1 MKAHNAIPV
10 CTLLGL
16 GSLATPA
23 LAEGFIEDS
32 KVSLQTKNFYLN
44 RDFRDGAGQSK
55 RDEWA
60 QGFILDTKSGFT
72 PGPVGFGLDAIGML
86 GIKLDSSPDRTG
98 TGLLPVHDDG
108 RAPDEY
114 SKLGLTAKAR
124 FSKSLL
130 EAGTLI
136 PDMPTVKANNG
147 RLFPQ
152 TFRGGLL
159 SIGEIEALDIVAGR
173 LTKVTDRDQTAAQ
186 DLMLNNK
193 NRRFQAGI
201 GADRFDLAGFDYSFS
216 KNLVGSY
223 QYGELEDVYTQHFF
237 GLVGS
242 VALPAGQLKADLRL
256 AVSRNSGN
264 AAAGK
269 VDNRSANGMVTY
281 SLKGHGF
288 GIGYQQMSGDTA
300 FPYIDGT
307 DPYLINFVQINDFA
321 GAKEKSWQLRYDF
334 NFATVGLPGLTF
346 MSRYVKGQDVELAG
360 NASGNEWERNTELQY
375 LFPSG
380 PLKKLGIRWRNASY
394 RSDFARGVDEN
405 RLIISYS
412 IPLL

>member
-1 MKAHNAIPV
+1 MKPHNAIPV
-10 CTLLGL
+10 CTLIGL
-16 GSLATPA
+16 GNIVSPA
-23 LAEGFIEDS
+23 LAEGFLEDS

-44 RDFRDGAGQSK
+44 RDFRDGTGQNK

-60 QGFILDTKSGFT
+60 QGFILDAKSGYT
-72 PGPVGFGLDAIGML
+72 PGPLGFGIDAIGML
-86 GIKLDSSPDRTG
+86 GLKLDSSPDRTG

-124 FSKSLL
+124 YSDSVLQV
-130 EAGTLI
+130 GTLI

-147 RLFPQ
+147 RIFPQ
-152 TFRGGLL
+152 TFQGGLL
-159 SIGEIEALDIVAGR
+159 TIEEIESLSIVAGR

-186 DLMLNNK
+186 DLVLNNK
-193 NRRFQAGI
+193 NRRFQSGI
-201 GADRFDLAGFDYSFS
+201 SADRFDLAGFDYTFS
-216 KNLVGSY
+216 KNLIGSY
-223 QYGELEDVYTQHFF
+223 QYGELEDVYTQHFL

-242 VALPAGQLKADLRL
+242 MPFAAGQLKADLRL
-256 AVSRNSGN
+256 AISKDSGSS
-264 AAAGK
+264 AAGK
-269 VDNRSANGMVTY
+269 IDNRSANGMVTY
-281 SLKGHGF
+281 TIKGHGF

-334 NFATVGLPGLTF
+334 NFTTVGIPGLTF
-346 MSRYVKGQDVELAG
+346 MSRYVKGQDVELASSSTG
-360 NASGNEWERNTELQY
+360 SEWERNTELQY
-375 LFPSG
+375 VFQSG
-380 PLKKLGIRWRNASY
+380 ALKNLGIRWRNASY

>member
-1 MKAHNAIPV
+1 MKPRNAIPV
-10 CTLLGL
+10 CTLLGI
-16 GSLATPA
+16 GNLASPV
-23 LAEGFIEDS
+23 LAEGLIEDA

-44 RDFRDGAGQSK
+44 RDFRDGAGQNK

-60 QGFILDTKSGFT
+60 QGFILDAKSGFT
-72 PGPVGFGLDAIGML
+72 PGPVGFGIDAIGML
-86 GIKLDSSPDRTG
+86 GLKLDSSPDRTG
-98 TGLLPVHDDG
+98 TGLLPVHDDD
-108 RAPDEY
+108 RATDEY

-124 FSKSLL
+124 YSESLL
-130 EAGTLI
+130 EVGTLI

-147 RLFPQ
+147 RIFPQ

-159 SIGEIEALDIVAGR
+159 SIGEIESLDVVAGR

-201 GADRFDLAGFDYSFS
+201 AADHFDVAGFDYTFS

-223 QYGELEDVYTQHFF
+223 QYGALEDVYTQHFF

-242 VALPAGQLKADLRL
+242 VPLPAGQLKADLRL
-256 AVSRNSGN
+256 AISRDSGSS
-264 AAAGK
+264 AAGK
-269 VDNRSANGMVTY
+269 IDNRSANGMVTY

-288 GIGYQQMSGDTA
+288 GVGYQQMSGDTA

-334 NFATVGLPGLTF
+334 NFTTVGMPGLTF
-346 MSRYVKGQDVELAG
+346 MSRYVKGHDVELAG
-360 NASGNEWERNTELQY
+360 NVTGNEWERNTELQY
-375 LFPSG
+375 VFQSG
-380 PLKKLGIRWRNASY
+380 ALKNLGIRWRNASY
-394 RSDFARGVDEN
+394 RSDFTRGTDEN

>member
-1 MKAHNAIPV
+1 MKPHNAIPV
-10 CTLLGL
+10 CTLIGL
-16 GSLATPA
+16 GNIASPA
-23 LAEGFIEDS
+23 LAEGFLEDS

-44 RDFRDGAGQSK
+44 RDFRDGTGQNK

-60 QGFILDTKSGFT
+60 QGFILDAKSGYT
-72 PGPVGFGLDAIGML
+72 PGPLGFGIDAIGML
-86 GIKLDSSPDRTG
+86 GLKLDSSPDRTG

-124 FSKSLL
+124 YSDSVLQV
-130 EAGTLI
+130 GTLI

-147 RLFPQ
+147 RIFPQ
-152 TFRGGLL
+152 TFQGGLL
-159 SIGEIEALDIVAGR
+159 TIEEIESLSIVAGR

-186 DLMLNNK
+186 DLVLNNK
-193 NRRFQAGI
+193 NRRFQSGI
-201 GADRFDLAGFDYSFS
+201 SADRFDLAGFDYTFS
-216 KNLVGSY
+216 KNLIGSY
-223 QYGELEDVYTQHFF
+223 QYGELEDVYTQHFL

-242 VALPAGQLKADLRL
+242 MPFAAGQLKADLRL
-256 AVSRNSGN
+256 AISKDSGSS
-264 AAAGK
+264 AAGK
-269 VDNRSANGMVTY
+269 IDNRSANGMVTY
-281 SLKGHGF
+281 TIKGHGF
-288 GIGYQQMSGDTA
+288 GIGYQQMSEDTA
-300 FPYIDGT
+300 LPYIDGT

-334 NFATVGLPGLTF
+334 NFATVGIPGLTF
-346 MSRYVKGQDVELAG
+346 MSRYVKGQDVELASSNTG
-360 NASGNEWERNTELQY
+360 SEWERNTELQY
-375 LFPSG
+375 VFQSG
-380 PLKKLGIRWRNASY
+380 ALKNLGIRWRNASY

>member
-1 MKAHNAIPV
+1 M
-10 CTLLGL
+10 LGL
-16 GSLATPA
+16 GNLASPVS
-23 LAEGFIEDS
+23 AEGLVEDT

-44 RDFRDGAGQSK
+44 RDFRDGAGQTK

-60 QGFILDTKSGFT
+60 QGFILDAKSGFT

-86 GIKLDSSPDRTG
+86 GLKLDSSPDRTG

-124 FSKSLL
+124 FSESLL
-130 EAGTLI
+130 EIGTLI

-147 RLFPQ
+147 RIFPQ

-159 SIGEIEALDIVAGR
+159 SIGEIESLDVVAGR
-173 LTKVTDRDQTAAQ
+173 LTKATDRDQTAAQ
-186 DLMLNNK
+186 DLVLNNK
-193 NRRFQAGI
+193 NRRFQADI
-201 GADRFDLAGFDYSFS
+201 AADHFDLAGFDYSFS

-223 QYGELEDVYTQHFF
+223 QYGALEDVYTQHFF

-242 VALPAGQLKADLRL
+242 LPLPVGQLKADLRL
-256 AVSRNSGN
+256 AVSKDSGSSE
-264 AAAGK
+264 AGK
-269 VDNRSANGMVTY
+269 IDNRSVNGMVTY

-288 GIGYQQMSGDTA
+288 GLGYQQMSGDTA

-321 GAKEKSWQLRYDF
+321 GAKEKSWQFRYDY
-334 NFATVGLPGLTF
+334 NFAAVGIPGLTF
-346 MSRYVKGQDVELAG
+346 MSRYLKGHDVELAS
-360 NASGNEWERNTELQY
+360 NATGSEWERNTEVQY
-375 LFPSG
+375 VFQSG
-380 PLKKLGIRWRNASY
+380 ALKNLGIRWRNASY
-394 RSDFARGVDEN
+394 RSDFAWGIDEN
-405 RLIISYS
+405 RLIISYT

>member
-1 MKAHNAIPV
+1 MKPQKAIHV

-16 GSLATPA
+16 GNIATPA
-23 LAEGFIEDS
+23 MADGFIEGS

-44 RDFRDGAGQSK
+44 RDFRDGSGQNK

-60 QGFILDTKSGFT
+60 QGFILDAKSGFT
-72 PGPVGFGLDAIGML
+72 PGPVGFGIDAIGML
-86 GIKLDSSPDRTG
+86 GLKLDSSPDRTA

-108 RAPDEY
+108 KAPDEY

-124 FSKSLL
+124 FSDSML
-130 EAGTLI
+130 EVGTLI

-147 RLFPQ
+147 RIFPQ

-159 SIGEIEALDIVAGR
+159 KVGEIDSLNVVAGR
-173 LTKVTDRDQTAAQ
+173 LTKVTDRDQTASQ
-186 DLMLNNK
+186 DLVLNTK
-193 NRRFQAGI
+193 NRRFQSGVS
-201 GADRFDLAGFDYSFS
+201 ADNFDLAGFDYTFS
-216 KNLVGSY
+216 KNMVGSY
-223 QYGELEDVYTQHFF
+223 QYGKLEDVYAQHFF
-237 GLVGS
+237 GLAGS
-242 VALPAGQLKADLRL
+242 VPFAAGQLKADLRL
-256 AVSRNSGN
+256 AMSKDSGS

-281 SLKGHGF
+281 SIKGHALGV
-288 GIGYQQMSGDTA
+288 GYQQMSGDTA

-334 NFATVGLPGLTF
+334 NFAAAGIPGLTF
-346 MSRYVKGQDVELAG
+346 MSRYVKGHDVELA
-360 NASGNEWERNTELQY
+360 NAGTGEEWERNTELQY
-375 LFPSG
+375 VLQSG
-380 PLKKLGIRWRNASY
+380 ALKNLGVRWRNASY
-394 RSDFARGVDEN
+394 RSDFARGADEN

-412 IPLL
+412 IPLR

>member
-1 MKAHNAIPV
+1 MKAHNVIPI
-10 CTLLGL
+10 CTFLSLGN
-16 GSLATPA
+16 LATPA
-23 LAEGFIEDS
+23 LADGFLEDS

-44 RDFRDGAGQSK
+44 RDFRDGAGQNK

-60 QGFILDTKSGFT
+60 QGFILDAKSGFT
-72 PGPVGFGLDAIGML
+72 PGPVGFGIDAIGML
-86 GIKLDSSPDRTG
+86 GLKLDSSPDRTG

-124 FSKSLL
+124 FSESLL
-130 EAGTLI
+130 ELGTLI

-147 RLFPQ
+147 RILPQ

-159 SIGEIEALDIVAGR
+159 SIGEVESLDIVAGR

-186 DLMLNNK
+186 DLVLNNK

-201 GADRFDLAGFDYSFS
+201 AADHFDLAGFDYSFS

-223 QYGELEDVYTQHFF
+223 QYGALEDIYTQHFF

-242 VALPAGQLKADLRL
+242 VPLLAGQLKADLRL
-256 AVSRNSGN
+256 AISRDSGSS
-264 AAAGK
+264 AAGK
-269 VDNRSANGMVTY
+269 IDNRSANGMVMY
-281 SLKGHGF
+281 SVKGHGF
-288 GIGYQQMSGDTA
+288 GVGYQQMSGDTA
-300 FPYIDGT
+300 LPYIDGT

-334 NFATVGLPGLTF
+334 NFAAVGVPGLTF
-346 MSRYVKGQDVELAG
+346 MSRYVKGHDVELAS
-360 NASGNEWERNTELQY
+360 NATGNEWERNTELQY
-375 LFPSG
+375 IFQSG
-380 PLKKLGIRWRNASY
+380 ALKNLGIRWRNASY

>member
-1 MKAHNAIPV
+1 MKPHNAIPV
-10 CTLLGL
+10 CTLIGL
-16 GSLATPA
+16 GNIASPA
-23 LAEGFIEDS
+23 LAEGFLEDS

-44 RDFRDGAGQSK
+44 RDFRDGTGQNK

-60 QGFILDTKSGFT
+60 QGFILDAKSGYT
-72 PGPVGFGLDAIGML
+72 PGPLGFGIDAIGML
-86 GIKLDSSPDRTG
+86 GLKLDSSPDRTG

-124 FSKSLL
+124 YSDSVLQV
-130 EAGTLI
+130 GTLI

-147 RLFPQ
+147 RIFPQ
-152 TFRGGLL
+152 TFQGGLL
-159 SIGEIEALDIVAGR
+159 TIEEIESLSIVAGR

-186 DLMLNNK
+186 DLVLNNK
-193 NRRFQAGI
+193 NRRFQSGI
-201 GADRFDLAGFDYSFS
+201 SADRFDLAGFDYTFS
-216 KNLVGSY
+216 KNLIGSY
-223 QYGELEDVYTQHFF
+223 QYGELEDVYTQHFL

-242 VALPAGQLKADLRL
+242 MPFAAGQLKADLRL
-256 AVSRNSGN
+256 AISKDSGSS
-264 AAAGK
+264 AAGK
-269 VDNRSANGMVTY
+269 IDNRSANGMVIYTI
-281 SLKGHGF
+281 KGHGF

-300 FPYIDGT
+300 LPYIDGT

-334 NFATVGLPGLTF
+334 NFATVGIPGLTF
-346 MSRYVKGQDVELAG
+346 MSRYVKGQDVELASSNTG
-360 NASGNEWERNTELQY
+360 SEWERNTELQY
-375 LFPSG
+375 VFQSG
-380 PLKKLGIRWRNASY
+380 ALKNLGIRWRNASY

>member
-1 MKAHNAIPV
+1 MKPQKAIHV

-16 GSLATPA
+16 GNIATSA
-23 LAEGFIEDS
+23 MADGFIEGS

-44 RDFRDGAGQSK
+44 RDFRDGSGQNK

-60 QGFILDTKSGFT
+60 QGFILDAKSGFT
-72 PGPVGFGLDAIGML
+72 PGPVGFGIDAIGML
-86 GIKLDSSPDRTG
+86 GLKLDSSPDRTG

-108 RAPDEY
+108 KAPDEY

-124 FSKSLL
+124 FSDSML
-130 EAGTLI
+130 EVGTLI

-147 RLFPQ
+147 RIFPQ

-159 SIGEIEALDIVAGR
+159 TVGEIDSLNVVAGR
-173 LTKVTDRDQTAAQ
+173 LTKVTDRDQTASG
-186 DLMLNNK
+186 DLVLNTK
-193 NRRFQAGI
+193 NRRFQSGVS
-201 GADRFDLAGFDYSFS
+201 ADHFDLAGFDYTFS

-223 QYGELEDVYTQHFF
+223 HYGKLEDVYAQHFF

-242 VALPAGQLKADLRL
+242 VPVAAGQLKADLRL
-256 AVSRNSGN
+256 AVSRDSGS

-281 SLKGHGF
+281 SIQGHALGV
-288 GIGYQQMSGDTA
+288 GYQQMSGDTA

-307 DPYLINFVQINDFA
+307 DPYLVNFVQINDFA

-334 NFATVGLPGLTF
+334 NFAAVGIPGLTF
-346 MSRYVKGQDVELAG
+346 MSRYVKGHDVVLA
-360 NASGNEWERNTELQY
+360 NAGTGEEWERNTELQY
-375 LFPSG
+375 VFQSG
-380 PLKKLGIRWRNASY
+380 ALKNLGVRWRNASY
-394 RSDFARGVDEN
+394 RSDFARGADEN